1 MMINIEVGNSY
12 TISNRFKKSYVE
24 IETFKESDSNNMVE
38 LETGWR
44 SGTWV
49 VTPMNG
55 YEADIIVQAMSE
67 GFDDEVCISDLES
80 AEFEESWDGC
90 WDDYDFSAVTSKT
103 EEDLEE
109 LKENIEEEGSGWLYD
124 NGWESIIA
132 KCIFQGQI
140 TVEEYNGINNVNT
153 HSN

>member
-1 MMINIEVGNSY
+1 MINIEVGNSY

-67 GFDDEVCISDLES
+67 GFDDEVCRIR
-80 AEFEESWDGC
+80 
-90 WDDYDFSAVTSKT
+90 
-103 EEDLEE
+103 
-109 LKENIEEEGSGWLYD
+109 
-124 NGWESIIA
+124 
-132 KCIFQGQI
+132 
-140 TVEEYNGINNVNT
+140 
-153 HSN
+153 